1 MLEEKINELR
11 KELVEY
17 GALVEKMIEKSI
29 RGLLEK
35 DRGLLDDVVD
45 TDEPKANEFEIRLD
59 ERCISMI
66 AQYEPK
72 AKDLRTIIMVLKM
85 NNDLERMGDHA
96 VNISENAVY
105 LISHPIVKPLIDIPR
120 MADTAMAMVRDSI
133 NSFVTEDA
141 RLARS
146 VCAQDS
152 TVDGLLDQVF
162 RELITHMLTQP
173 KTIERAIRLITIA
186 RNLERI
192 ADLST
197 NISEDVIFMV
207 QGKVIKHHRDAT
219 G

>member
-1 MLEEKINELR
+1 MLEERINELR

-35 DRGLLDDVVD
+35 DEGLLNDVMNE
-45 TDEPKANEFEIRLD
+45 DEPRANEFEIRLD

-66 AQYEPK
+66 AQYQPK

-85 NNDLERMGDHA
+85 NNDLERMADHA
-96 VNISENAVY
+96 VNISENAAY
-105 LISHPIVKPLIDIPR
+105 LISRPMVKPLIDIPR
-120 MADTAMAMVRDSI
+120 MAETAMAMVRDSI
-133 NSFVTEDA
+133 NSFVSEDA
-141 RLARS
+141 GLARS
-146 VCAQDS
+146 VCENDS
-152 TVDGLLDQVF
+152 AVDGLLDQVI
-162 RELITHMLTQP
+162 RELITHMLTEP
-173 KTIERAIRLITIA
+173 ETIERAIRLISVA

-207 QGKVIKHHRDAT
+207 QGKVIKHHRDST
-219 G
+219 D